1 MDSIFE
7 DLLPSFNSALR
18 DPQPLSFLLQP
29 LQSRVFELD
38 FVVPSS
44 FESSI
49 LTLSLYLTNP
59 AKNHEK
65 FGDHM
70 QVIFEILPTAPLV
83 PDQVPDS
90 PGSRLESSILIEED
104 QEEYKDPQLEKEEED
119 RMQAS
124 LNIQEQ
130 CQKAVS
136 MIDDLFK
143 QLDDDF
149 QFGGPEADPEAFLPL
164 SRESMYAPDEI
175 RRLNEQ
181 AKEEV
186 QSSQKR
192 FEEIFKESLA
202 DLRGAKPE

>member
-1 MDSIFE
+1 
-7 DLLPSFNSALR
+7 
-18 DPQPLSFLLQP
+18 
-29 LQSRVFELD
+29 
-38 FVVPSS
+38 
-44 FESSI
+44 
-49 LTLSLYLTNP
+49 
-59 AKNHEK
+59 
-65 FGDHM
+65 M

-143 QLDDDF
+143 QLDGDDF
-149 QFGGPEADPEAFLPL
+149 
-164 SRESMYAPDEI
+164 
-175 RRLNEQ
+175 
-181 AKEEV
+181 
-186 QSSQKR
+186 
-192 FEEIFKESLA
+192 
-202 DLRGAKPE
+202 

>member
-1 MDSIFE
+1 MQSQIFE
-7 DLLPSFNSALR
+7 I
-18 DPQPLSFLLQP
+18 
-29 LQSRVFELD
+29 D
-38 FVVPSS
+38 FIVPSS

-49 LTLSLYLTNP
+49 LTLSLQLTNP
-59 AKNHEK
+59 AKNNEK

-70 QVIFEILPTAPLV
+70 QVIFEILPNTPIVLNEV
-83 PDQVPDS
+83 QDS

-104 QEEYKDPQLEKEEED
+104 QEEYKDQQLEKEEED
-119 RMQAS
+119 RMMAS

-143 QLDDDF
+143 QLDDDLE
-149 QFGGPEADPEAFLPL
+149 FGDPDADPESFQPV
-164 SRESMYAPDEI
+164 SRESSYAPDEI

-186 QSSQKR
+186 QSS
-192 FEEIFKESLA
+192 
-202 DLRGAKPE
+202 